1 LTDQTGIDKAVRSAG
16 GAASLAAKLGVSH
29 QAVYQWIQNGW
40 VPSERALELERIYH
54 IPRAE
59 LLSPKLAALMPPAPH
74 PAQDLI

>member
-40 VPSERALELERIYH
+40 VPLERAMQLEKLYD

-59 LLSPKLAALMPPAPH
+59 LLSPRLAALVEPAPH